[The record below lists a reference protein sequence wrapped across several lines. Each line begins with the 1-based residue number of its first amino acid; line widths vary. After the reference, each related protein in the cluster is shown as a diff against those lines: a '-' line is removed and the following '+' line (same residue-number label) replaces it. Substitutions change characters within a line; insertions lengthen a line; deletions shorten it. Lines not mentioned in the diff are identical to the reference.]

1 VKPRAF
7 GKHPTGENP
16 LHLSG
21 ELDLVHLDK
30 GGGMRRLGGRARVAD
45 PRRHFEGP
53 EFDCLVDGDLEMR
66 DASRHL
72 VECCEDG
79 DRVLDRVGIC
89 ELGRRPQCHSQGNYK
104 EKAAGG
110 DQTLIGKATQLN
122 HAAHFMNWLPNSC
135 PGSLSSAISSENRRP
150 HFQGPL

>member
-1 VKPRAF
+1 VLHRVKPRAF

-45 PRRHFEGP
+45 PRRHLERA
-53 EFDCLVDGDLEMR
+53 ELDRLVNGDLKMR
-66 DASRHL
+66 DTSGHL
-72 VECCEDG
+72 VERCEDS

-89 ELGRRPQCHSQGNYK
+89 ELC
-104 EKAAGG
+104 
-110 DQTLIGKATQLN
+110 GKA
-122 HAAHFMNWLPNSC
+122 
-135 PGSLSSAISSENRRP
+135 
-150 HFQGPL
+150 